1 MRQRA
6 EILLVTGV
14 LTRIFLL
21 GARCLRP
28 YSAIGMLMRTACL
41 LPLALLAPGHAFAAD
56 AVALDNSVFVERVTT
71 DASGK
76 QRVLLEEP
84 RRSEEHTSELQSLMR
99 ISYAVFCLK
108 KKK

>member
-76 QRVLLEEP
+76 PIGRASCRERVCQYVL
-84 RRSEEHTSELQSLMR
+84 
-99 ISYAVFCLK
+99 ISVVAGA
-108 KKK
+108 